1 MLNDY
6 LQYSKTEFL
15 LKEMETYYLL
25 LNEVGIPKFQDLQ
38 IEIACSNKDTNIQ
51 AKKIEQLLNEWSG
64 NQWKVSCEI
73 RQNITTLKDIML
85 EKVRL
90 SEDYQIIKNQFPDA
104 NISDIILKT
113 EN

>member
-1 MLNDY
+1 MGGY
-6 LQYSKTEFL
+6 
-15 LKEMETYYLL
+15 
-25 LNEVGIPKFQDLQ
+25 
-38 IEIACSNKDTNIQ
+38 
-51 AKKIEQLLNEWSG
+51 
-64 NQWKVSCEI
+64 QWKVSCEI

-90 SEDYQIIKNQFPDA
+90 SEDYQVIKNQFPDA